1 MFQACKKAPLKP
13 AETSDQALIQSA
25 KEFFESHLQQ
35 ATAIST
41 GNNRVKAVKR
51 PYWQAAYTSPSPT
64 GWVVIVPVFYDKD
77 LVVKTS
83 ISGSNFF
90 SLNYLTKLVMHKD
103 SSGFNSQLVTFF
115 PDSSYEASK
124 NNQYSGL
131 IFTEAWDGASQ
142 TKYKIAQGLTLME

>member
-64 GWVVIVPVFYDKD
+64 GWICMAPLFYANVLTLQTPISILKFD
-77 LVVKTS
+77 L
-83 ISGSNFF
+83 
-90 SLNYLTKLVMHKD
+90 LNYLDKLSIPNGM
-103 SSGFNSQLVTFF
+103 F
-115 PDSSYEASK
+115 
-124 NNQYSGL
+124 GL
-131 IFTEAWDGASQ
+131 N
-142 TKYKIAQGLTLME
+142 